1 MIVELP
7 HHKGGLGITPLQ
19 ASGMAAFYSATAE
32 LVAWLHSLPHASEW
46 AAGQNLADPDTWNSS
61 ALQTLKQLHDKLLM
75 HHSCTEWAPPP
86 DADAHVP
93 DAPAQE
99 RDDDNARPLSL
110 PPLNLLASLRGRQ
123 DVENGSSSCS
133 PVATSATS
141 GHTAHQGRAHD
152 PPNERMRDVHKLHH
166 IQSVPTDLILRRP
179 ARRFFR
185 TGRALCAR
193 PVVGASNAGMRA
205 SELLPVFEDSLD
217 ERSALR
223 GNMPQR
229 NDEEG
234 GKQPRLSFS
243 PAASVWGQM
252 GRAWTTTAAMRR
264 APRRHQYHGE
274 RPCCLL
280 PSVLRARQQP
290 CPRSFRNVPCR
301 CKRYFKKRYFKKRH
315 LGEVLGW

>member
-1 MIVELP
+1 MTMLALFPFLHLTFSLLCVWF
-7 HHKGGLGITPLQ
+7 
-19 ASGMAAFYSATAE
+19 AWSA
-32 LVAWLHSLPHASEW
+32 
-46 AAGQNLADPDTWNSS
+46 GCG
-61 ALQTLKQLHDKLLM
+61 K
-75 HHSCTEWAPPP
+75 
-86 DADAHVP
+86 
-93 DAPAQE
+93 
-99 RDDDNARPLSL
+99 RR
-110 PPLNLLASLRGRQ
+110 
-123 DVENGSSSCS
+123 SSCS
-133 PVATSATS
+133 PVATFAKS
-141 GHTAHQGRAHD
+141 GHTAHHTAHD
-152 PPNERMRDVHKLHH
+152 LRKWLRHERIQRDPPDERMRDVHKLHH
-166 IQSVPTDLILRRP
+166 MQSVPTDWILRRP
-179 ARRFFR
+179 APRFFR
-185 TGRALCAR
+185 TGRALGAR

-264 APRRHQYHGE
+264 APRRHQYHGD

-290 CPRSFRNVPCR
+290 YPRSFRNVPCR